1 MPFTRALELGRP
13 HPVASSV
20 ADADGITAEPV
31 ASHRGKGCFQWTGCA
46 VRGSRDE
53 AASEANGRGAGR
65 PEARDAEEAS
75 PLSSPGGA
83 LRTPLRTADSEASV
97 HTRSWVAAFLE
108 ERLPISRSCN

>member
-31 ASHRGKGCFQWTGCA
+31 ASHRGKGCFQWTGRA

-75 PLSSPGGA
+75 PPSSPGGA
-83 LRTPLRTADSEASV
+83 LRIDTAPHSGLGGECPHPLLGCSFLRRASS
-97 HTRSWVAAFLE
+97 HQRIL
-108 ERLPISRSCN
+108 

>member
-13 HPVASSV
+13 HPGASSV

-31 ASHRGKGCFQWTGCA
+31 ASHRGRSCFQWTGRV
-46 VRGSRDE
+46 VRGSCDE

-75 PLSSPGGA
+75 LLSSPGGA
-83 LRTPLRTADSEASV
+83 LTLLRTADSEASV

-108 ERLPISRSCN
+108 ERLPISGSCN

>member
-1 MPFTRALELGRP
+1 M
-13 HPVASSV
+13 
-20 ADADGITAEPV
+20 
-31 ASHRGKGCFQWTGCA
+31 
-46 VRGSRDE
+46 RGSRDE

-75 PLSSPGGA
+75 PLSSPGEA
-83 LRTPLRTADSEASV
+83 LRTLLRTADSEASV